1 MHSRRSASAGV
12 VRNSPHPPR
21 TGMSTE
27 DNKNAGE
34 LAQTYTTTQENGQMW
49 VPKIATQEARHDDQF
64 YRRQSR
70 RLPYVPASA
79 PTPSWEQPMS
89 AEVPPQVPRM
99 VQNLQ
104 EPGQALPLTSAI
116 CDQCESR
123 VRIMEGRQQTFAIL
137 QQEVAIQQQEVA
149 ILDAEN
155 AKMNA
160 RMLELDSVLS
170 AQLLEKQQLVQAH
183 ARLLAENEL
192 KNTRILELERM
203 LQMQPQQKLQMPQ
216 EAAAV
221 DAAADFEER
230 YDVFAQRRLLRSAL
244 HTWLQ
249 MQKQRVMAR
258 EALRQHRINEE
269 MCCA

>member
-1 MHSRRSASAGV
+1 MHPRRSASAGAI
-12 VRNSPHPPR
+12 RISPYPPR

-27 DNKNAGE
+27 DNKYAGE

-49 VPKIATQEARHDDQF
+49 VPKIATPEARHDDQF

-137 QQEVAIQQQEVA
+137 QQEVD

-155 AKMNA
+155 AKMYA
-160 RMLELDSVLS
+160 RMLKLDSVLS
-170 AQLLEKQQLVQAH
+170 AQLREKQQLVQAH
-183 ARLLAENEL
+183 ACLLAENEL

-203 LQMQPQQKLQMPQ
+203 LQMQPRQKLQMPQ

-221 DAAADFEER
+221 DTDADFEER
-230 YDVFAQRRLLRSAL
+230 YDVFVQRCLLRLAL
-244 HTWLQ
+244 YAWRQ
-249 MQKQRVMAR
+249 QQKQRVMAR

-269 MCCA
+269 MSCA